1 MFRRK
6 AAEIETRMTDRILAM
21 PEPLGPE
28 WLAHRFDESSRAFR
42 FISCSREE
50 RASVPFLTDD
60 YLPPREW
67 QSLSQRDIQAFR
79 QQAPLHFIFHSG
91 FCCSTLLGKC
101 FDLPG
106 FASSFSEPLIL
117 NDIVGWRLRG
127 APADGVAMALADA
140 LRLLGRPFPGDHA
153 TIVKPSNILNGL
165 AMVMLAIQPS
175 AKAVVMHAPL
185 EDFLISIAKK
195 GLDGRRW
202 ARTLFV
208 KLRAQGCVQSLGFSD
223 TDFFEQTDLQIAA
236 MAWLAQQSLFGAL
249 IANHPD
255 RVRSLDSGTFMSET
269 QQTVR
274 DVAMHFNLDLS
285 NAQLASIVA
294 GALTRDSKSGQR
306 FDAADR
312 AAEYGRMR
320 PIYGG
325 EIEKVTAWTH
335 EVAAARD
342 IAMRLPAAIAA

>member
-1 MFRRK
+1 
-6 AAEIETRMTDRILAM
+6 MTDRILAM

-28 WLAHRFDESSRAFR
+28 WLAHRFDEDSRAFR
-42 FISCSREE
+42 FIPCGREE

-67 QSLSQRDIQAFR
+67 RSISQPDVQAFHQR
-79 QQAPLHFIFHSG
+79 APLHFIFHSG

-106 FASSFSEPLIL
+106 LTTSFSEPLIL

-127 APADGVAMALADA
+127 ATADGVAMALADA
-140 LRLLGRPFPGDHA
+140 LRLLGRPFPGDRA
-153 TIVKPSNILNGL
+153 AIVKPSNILTPLATAML
-165 AMVMLAIQPS
+165 AMQPS
-175 AKAVVMHAPL
+175 ARAVVMHAPL

-236 MAWLAQQSLFGAL
+236 MTWLAQQSLFGAL
-249 IANHPD
+249 IASHPG
-255 RVRSLDSGTFMSET
+255 RVRSLDSNAFMSAT

-274 DVAMHFNLDLS
+274 DVAIHFNLDLS
-285 NAQLASIVA
+285 DAQLASIAA
-294 GALTRDSKSGQR
+294 GALARDSKSGRR

-312 AAEYGRMR
+312 AAEYGQMR
-320 PIYGG
+320 PIHGN
-325 EIEKVTAWTH
+325 EIEKVAAWTH
-335 EVAAARD
+335 EVAAARN
-342 IAMRLPAAIAA
+342 IAMRLPAAIAC

>member
-1 MFRRK
+1 
-6 AAEIETRMTDRILAM
+6 MTDRILAM

-28 WLAHRFDESSRAFR
+28 WLAHRFDESSRTFR
-42 FISCSREE
+42 FIPCSREE

-67 QSLSQRDIQAFR
+67 RSLLQSDVQAFR

-106 FASSFSEPLIL
+106 LATGFSEPLIL

-127 APADGVAMALADA
+127 ATADGVAMALAAA

-153 TIVKPSNILNGL
+153 AIVKPSNVLNGL
-165 AMVMLAIQPS
+165 ALAMLAMQPS
-175 AKAVVMHAPL
+175 AQAVVMHAPL

-208 KLRAQGCVQSLGFSD
+208 KLRAQGCTQSLDFSD

-249 IANHPD
+249 IAKYPG
-255 RVRSLDSGTFMSET
+255 RVRSLDSSTFMSGT
-269 QQTVR
+269 QRTLR
-274 DVAMHFNLDLS
+274 DVARHFHLDLS
-285 NAQLASIVA
+285 DAQLTSIAA
-294 GALTRDSKSGQR
+294 GALARDSKSGRR
-306 FDAADR
+306 FDADDR
-312 AAEYGRMR
+312 AAEYGQMR
-320 PIYGG
+320 PIYGD
-325 EIEKVTAWTH
+325 EIEKVVAWTR

-342 IAMRLPAAIAA
+342 IAMRLPATVAL

>member
-6 AAEIETRMTDRILAM
+6 AAEIETQMTDRILAM

-42 FISCSREE
+42 FIPCSREE

-60 YLPPREW
+60 YLPAREW
-67 QSLSQRDIQAFR
+67 HSFSQRDVKAFH
-79 QQAPLHFIFHSG
+79 QHAPLHFIFHSG

-117 NDIVGWRLRG
+117 NDIAGWRLRG
-127 APADGVAMALADA
+127 AAVDDIAMALADA

-153 TIVKPSNILNGL
+153 AIVKPSNILNGL
-165 AMVMLAIQPS
+165 AMAMLAIQPS
-175 AKAVVMHAPL
+175 AKAVAMYAPL

-223 TDFFEQTDLQIAA
+223 ADFFEQTDLQIAA
-236 MAWLAQQSLFGAL
+236 MAWLAQQSLFGTL
-249 IANHPD
+249 IANYPG
-255 RVRSLDSGTFMSET
+255 RVRSLDSSAFMSET
-269 QQTVR
+269 QRTVR
-274 DVAMHFNLDLS
+274 DVASHFNLDLS
-285 NAQLASIVA
+285 NAQLASIEA
-294 GALTRDSKSGQR
+294 GPLARDSKSGRR

-312 AAEYGRMR
+312 AAEYERMR
-320 PIYGG
+320 PIHGD
-325 EIEKVTAWTH
+325 EIEKVAAWTY

-342 IAMRLPAAIAA
+342 IAIHLPAAIAP